1 MLPKA
6 ERITSHMIDHPQQLV
21 FELAHRPALGVEDFL
36 VSHSNQEA
44 VALVDRWPDWPVGA
58 AIISGPPG
66 SGKSHLANVWRLKT
80 NARIVAARDLSK
92 GGVPQLAAFQ
102 SLIIEDVASLTDE
115 QALFHILNLVR
126 EQRLAVLLTS
136 NQPPG
141 GLSVSLPDLR
151 SRLKALPFASIAPP
165 DDALLQFVLVK
176 LFADRQLT
184 VEPAVIAFIMVR
196 MERSMQAARRVVA
209 EIDQQALVLK
219 RGATRAVAAA
229 VIEKLGYTEK
239 DS

>member
-1 MLPKA
+1 
-6 ERITSHMIDHPQQLV
+6 MIGNPQQLV

-66 SGKSHLANVWRLKT
+66 SGKSHLANVWRLKS
-80 NARIVAARDLSK
+80 NAAVVPARDVTLAR
-92 GGVPQLAAFQ
+92 VPELAAGGA
-102 SLIIEDVASLTDE
+102 LVVEDIAALRDE

-136 NQPPG
+136 DKAPG
-141 GLSVSLPDLR
+141 DLDVTLPDLR
-151 SRLKALPFASIAPP
+151 SRLKALPCAAISPP

-184 VEPAVIAFIMVR
+184 VDPPVIGYMMLR
-196 MERSMQAARRVVA
+196 MERSLQAARLVVA
-209 EIDQQALVLK
+209 EVDRQALILK
-219 RGATRAVAAA
+219 RGVTRAVASAA
-229 VIEKLGYTEK
+229 LEKLGFSEK